1 MLLHVVAQ
9 SALQRRY
16 SGSGR
21 NVRGALADAG
31 FDKRLIERN
40 VEKLDASRRAAS
52 RRPGP
57 RPNGPTTTG
66 RTPTTP
72 PSSTRRRPSCD
83 APWKPAA
90 GGASGTSGA
99 TPAPS
104 RGSPPRT
111 PTRSSPWTPIRWPFE
126 RLYQRLRATRES
138 DRILP
143 LVVNLA
149 DASPNQGWRGLER
162 KDLAA
167 RGRPDLTLCLALVH
181 HVVITANIPLA
192 DFVDWLRSLGSAVVI
207 EFVGRDDEMVKT
219 LLANRE
225 DQYDDYDPANFRN
238 LLSGSF
244 DIIEEGSLK
253 EGSRTMF
260 FAEPRSV
267 PR

>member
-1 MLLHVVAQ
+1 MRGLTPARTTTEWSDYDRTHSYDSAEFDAKAAFVRRAVETRRWRRVWDLGCNTGTFSRLAASHADQVVAMD
-9 SALQRRY
+9 
-16 SGSGR
+16 
-21 NVRGALADAG
+21 ADPMA
-31 FDKRLIERN
+31 
-40 VEKLDASRRAAS
+40 V
-52 RRPGP
+52 
-57 RPNGPTTTG
+57 
-66 RTPTTP
+66 
-72 PSSTRRRPSCD
+72 
-83 APWKPAA
+83 
-90 GGASGTSGA
+90 
-99 TPAPS
+99 
-104 RGSPPRT
+104 
-111 PTRSSPWTPIRWPFE
+111 E